1 MKKSSPTS
9 WGCRFDSVFS
19 SHFYSLHPVSYT
31 HLDVY
36 KRQLEIH
43 APERIL
49 IHGDQPKALIFAKK
63 LRDAVESEGIKVMYS
78 GDAH

>member
-1 MKKSSPTS
+1 MDGTFLAEVGVEITEMNS
-9 WGCRFDSVFS
+9 GCICC
-19 SHFYSLHPVSYT
+19 SLVG
-31 HLDVY
+31 DFG
-36 KRQLEIH
+36 RALEKVVADY